1 VEIRRQKLNDARQN
15 EERDIA
21 KTLADS
27 GLEAALCNLVRE
39 KSSNGKARVCELRVI
54 LTSMKVG
61 REEIA
66 GSWPRLLQLLYSLL
80 GPEDKARVDEEAAAS
95 RETRIVSVDDTQ
107 NLRVNQDWTVRAEG
121 AHPMSLIVV
130 DNGGDGRVR
139 GPDLTVL
146 DLNPTV
152 YVHRAGMSRFYPV
165 EAMNSALS
173 ARLHSDVPFPPLEE
187 EVD

>member
-1 VEIRRQKLNDARQN
+1 
-15 EERDIA
+15 
-21 KTLADS
+21 
-27 GLEAALCNLVRE
+27 
-39 KSSNGKARVCELRVI
+39 LRVA
-54 LTSMKVG
+54 SDSHVDEGG

-80 GPEDKARVDEEAAAS
+80 GPEDKARVDEEAAVS
-95 RETRIVSVDDTQ
+95 RESRIVSVDDTQ
-107 NLRVNQDWTVRAEG
+107 NLRVNQDQNNWTVRAEG